1 MKMTIEKFQRLYAIS
16 QMELDELT
24 RATLLVQ
31 SFTGMSEAEIDKLT
45 PAKFNKLC
53 KEIMESFN
61 QMEKMNELG
70 KPKNY
75 VKANGTWYFLNY
87 DIAKPPMN
95 AGRYVEVATFGKDV
109 IGNLHLIMSTMANP
123 LKLSWKGFKAVENVN
138 HEKVA
143 NDMLKLEFSVAYHS
157 AVFFY
162 AVFSKSI
169 QSLSNYFQSLTENK
183 EQVKEAIAN
192 FTKHSDG
199 FITAK
204 WYQNLK
210 ISV

>member
-1 MKMTIEKFQRLYAIS
+1 MKMTIEKFQKLYAIS
-16 QMELDELT
+16 QMDLDELT

-31 SFTGMSEAEIDKLT
+31 SFTGMSEAQIDALT

-53 KEIMESFN
+53 VKIMDSFK
-61 QMEKMNELG
+61 QMELVNKFG
-70 KPKNY
+70 KPRNY
-75 VKANGTWYFLNY
+75 VKANGSWYFLNY
-87 DIAKPPMN
+87 DISKAPMN

-123 LKLSWKGFKAVENVN
+123 LKLCWKGYKRVENVD

-143 NDMLKLEFSVAYHS
+143 TDMLQLDFSVAYHS

-169 QSLSNYFQSLTENK
+169 QSLKPYFQSLTTEKENLD
-183 EQVKEAIAN
+183 QVIAN

-199 FITAK
+199 FTTAK

-210 ISV
+210 ISL